1 MPLVETAFM
10 SEAAFIAG
18 DWGTSRLRLYLCDA
32 LGHVLA
38 RGEGEGAS
46 APDCAGRFAAAVV
59 AWDKAHGILPAVL
72 GGMVGSTI
80 GWKEVPYL
88 CCPARPQAIAG
99 AALRFDAAGRA
110 VAILPGLSCIGKT
123 GAPDVMRGEETQI
136 LGALRLQPTLAK
148 GRHLLCLPGTHAK
161 WVAVEGGAVM
171 QFQTAL
177 SGELFELLRRH
188 SVLARDG
195 GEVDAD
201 SPALKRGL
209 DFVRANPDADL
220 LHLLFSTRALVVTG
234 EMAKGDAASYLSG
247 LVLGKDIATAL
258 KLFDH
263 DGLVRLVCTPALA
276 ALYARALKA
285 YDVASAV
292 IDGDAAALA
301 GLVHAHAEIF
311 S

>member
-1 MPLVETAFM
+1 M

-32 LGHVLA
+32 RGSVLA
-38 RGEGEGAS
+38 RGEGEGA
-46 APDCAGRFAAAVV
+46 AVPDCAGRFAAAV
-59 AWDKAHGILPAVL
+59 ASWDKAHGILPAVL

-88 CCPARPQAIAG
+88 PCPARPQAIAG
-99 AALRFDAAGRA
+99 AALRIDAVGRA
-110 VAILPGLSCIGKT
+110 VAILPGLSCIGRT

-136 LGALRLQPTLAK
+136 LGALRLHPALAR

-161 WVAVEGGAVM
+161 WVAVESGAVM
-171 QFQTAL
+171 DFQTAL

-195 GEVDAD
+195 GEVDGD
-201 SPALKRGL
+201 SAALARGL
-209 DFVRANPDADL
+209 DLVRANPDADL
-220 LHLLFSTRALVVTG
+220 LYLLFSTRAQVVTG
-234 EMAKGDAASYLSG
+234 RMAKGDAASYLSG

-258 KLFDH
+258 KLFDR
-263 DGLVRLVCTPALA
+263 DGPVHLICTPQLS
-276 ALYARALKA
+276 ALYGRALNA
-285 YDVASAV
+285 YDVPFAA

>member
-1 MPLVETAFM
+1 M

-18 DWGTSRLRLYLCDA
+18 DWGTSRLRLYLFDA
-32 LGHVLA
+32 RGSVLA

-46 APDCAGRFAAAVV
+46 VPDCAGRFAGAVA
-59 AWDKAHGILPAVL
+59 AWDKAHGVLPAVL

-88 CCPARPQAIAG
+88 RCPARPQAIAG
-99 AALRFDAAGRA
+99 AALRFEAGGRA
-110 VAILPGLSCIGKT
+110 IAILPGLSCTGKT

-136 LGALRLQPTLAK
+136 LGALRLHPALAK
-148 GRHLLCLPGTHAK
+148 GRHLFCLPGTHAK
-161 WVAVEGGAVM
+161 WAAVDNGAVV

-195 GEVDAD
+195 GEVDGD

-209 DFVRANPDADL
+209 DFVRANPDTDL
-220 LHLLFSTRALVVTG
+220 LHLLFSTRARVVTG

-247 LVLGKDIATAL
+247 LVLGKDIVTAL
-258 KLFDH
+258 KLFDR
-263 DGLVRLVCTPALA
+263 DGPVQLICTPALA
-276 ALYARALKA
+276 ALYGRVLTA
-285 YDVASAV
+285 YDVPVAV